1 MRVCHS
7 RAFEAAAAAPVQEGS
22 RRRRSSRGEGVQPI
36 RRATR
41 RVRDPD
47 RAEPKP
53 MTAVSMSSL
62 NRSFGYLRAGLLGL
76 VLAAAAAGPASADLR
91 MCNMTPSRVG
101 VSLGYQDAQG
111 WVTEGWWNLNARSC
125 ETLLQGRL
133 SSRFYYIHAIDY
145 DRGGDWG
152 GRSFLCTRDREFTI
166 RGPEDC
172 LARGYDR
179 TGFFE
184 VDTGQQ
190 ESWTIQLTDSNRP
203 GGP

>member
-1 MRVCHS
+1 M
-7 RAFEAAAAAPVQEGS
+7 
-22 RRRRSSRGEGVQPI
+22 
-36 RRATR
+36 
-41 RVRDPD
+41 
-47 RAEPKP
+47 P
-53 MTAVSMSSL
+53 MTAVLFSSI
-62 NRSFGYLRAGLLGL
+62 RSTRLGAGLLGL
-76 VLAAAAAGPASADLR
+76 VLTAATAEPASADLR
-91 MCNMTPSRVG
+91 LCNMTPSRVG

-111 WVTEGWWNLNARSC
+111 WVSEGWWNLNARSC
-125 ETLLQGRL
+125 ETLLRGRL
-133 SSRFYYIHAIDY
+133 SSRYYYVHAIDY

-166 RGPEDC
+166 RGHQDC

-203 GGP
+203 GGL

>member
-1 MRVCHS
+1 MI
-7 RAFEAAAAAPVQEGS
+7 AT
-22 RRRRSSRGEGVQPI
+22 SSSS
-36 RRATR
+36 TR
-41 RVRDPD
+41 FVRI
-47 RAEPKP
+47 
-53 MTAVSMSSL
+53 
-62 NRSFGYLRAGLLGL
+62 GAGLLGL
-76 VLAAAAAGPASADLR
+76 ALAAAAAEPASADLR
-91 MCNMTPSRVG
+91 LCNMTPSRVG

-111 WVTEGWWNLNARSC
+111 WVSEGWWNLNARSC
-125 ETLLQGRL
+125 ETLLRGRL
-133 SSRFYYIHAIDY
+133 SSRYYYVHAIDY

-166 RGPEDC
+166 RGHQDC